1 MILTVSIMYCFL
13 VVFPSTVYD
22 VLKTYPRHLS
32 SICVEII
39 KKYRL
44 TAEAQWDT
52 MQTFKNVLGVVFM
65 KLLLSLCFVKTY
77 YRRYR
82 NWAFYNALWY
92 WLGIRQKKIPQEK
105 CRKICRKYNK
115 PIGSLESPP
124 PTRMHLFLQYRLSK
138 CQTSAL
144 ARKFCRIISLCLYTE
159 SHFNYFVIREVI
171 TALKGYSYNHTVT
184 NINLLS
190 FIKDMQWH

>member
-1 MILTVSIMYCFL
+1 MKIQYFDMLILEIWKWLKIKRGIGLTVSIMYCFL

-44 TAEAQWDT
+44 TAEAQRDT
-52 MQTFKNVLGVVFM
+52 MQTFENVLRVVFM

-115 PIGSLESPP
+115 LIGSPESPHRP
-124 PTRMHLFLQYRLSK
+124 ECIFS
-138 CQTSAL
+138 
-144 ARKFCRIISLCLYTE
+144 
-159 SHFNYFVIREVI
+159 
-171 TALKGYSYNHTVT
+171 
-184 NINLLS
+184 
-190 FIKDMQWH
+190 